1 MVLIFLQAFM
11 LCGSFCLFLKR
22 KEHDVLPPPE
32 AFVDKRFEQ
41 CKSSLGCVD
50 DDSGARD
57 AHTFCWLGVWAWCA
71 VGPDGV
77 VLEPKVDP
85 MKPGAGATIEIQAA
99 ESKAA

>member
-41 CKSSLGCVD
+41 CNSSLGGVD
-50 DDSGARD
+50 DGGGARD
-57 AHTFCWLGVWAWCA
+57 AHTFGVLVC
-71 VGPDGV
+71 GRGV
-77 VLEPKVDP
+77 PSGQMVLSWSPRW
-85 MKPGAGATIEIQAA
+85 TR
-99 ESKAA
+99 